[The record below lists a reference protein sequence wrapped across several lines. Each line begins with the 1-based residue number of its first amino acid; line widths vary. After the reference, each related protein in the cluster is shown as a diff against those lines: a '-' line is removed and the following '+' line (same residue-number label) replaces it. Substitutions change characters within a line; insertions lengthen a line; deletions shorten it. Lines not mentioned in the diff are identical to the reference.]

1 MLTGRFGRTLEGEDL
16 GWGGRGS
23 GGGGAPG
30 LVVVFVAR
38 EHTTVTCRQDNG
50 GGGMRLQVWFV
61 QKVGVGIEGCPLLTM
76 LLFNLV
82 VLCVLC
88 CLLCK

>member
-1 MLTGRFGRTLEGEDL
+1 M
-16 GWGGRGS
+16 GGAWER
-23 GGGGAPG
+23 GGGATG
-30 LVVVFVAR
+30 LVGVFVAR
-38 EHTTVTCRQDNG
+38 EHTTGTVRQDNG
-50 GGGMRLQVWFV
+50 GGVMRLQVWFV